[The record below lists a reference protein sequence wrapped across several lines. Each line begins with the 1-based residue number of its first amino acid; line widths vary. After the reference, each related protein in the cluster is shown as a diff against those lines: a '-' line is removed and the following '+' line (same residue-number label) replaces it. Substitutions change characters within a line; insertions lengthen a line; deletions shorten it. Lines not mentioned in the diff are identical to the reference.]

1 VEMLNRAY
9 SEEAPL
15 AELLKHHR
23 LLALARAPLRER
35 VETVRLLA
43 KAEPTNAAWA
53 EDVCDYEGA
62 RMSEIKA
69 ELRQIRQTNDWPR
82 VQALKTEVAGEWST
96 PMPLDLIGD
105 VENEHK
111 RLMRMDAERKL

>member
-1 VEMLNRAY
+1 RAY
-9 SEEAPL
+9 AEEAPL

-53 EDVCDYEGA
+53 EDVCAYEGA
-62 RMSEIKA
+62 RMDEIRA
-69 ELRQIRQTNDWPR
+69 DLRQIRQANDWPR
-82 VQALKTEVAGEWST
+82 VQAIKAEVAGNWNT

-105 VENEHK
+105 
-111 RLMRMDAERKL
+111 